1 MLYLCYKFYLL
12 FFIIIKNFMIKIF
25 KNKKQRKN
33 YLF

>member
-1 MLYLCYKFYLL
+1 MLYLCYKFYL